1 MWKGTPMF
9 NISGKVIFIT
19 GAGQGI
25 GKAIALRFSEEGVK
39 VVIADINNFTCHAV
53 ADEIN
58 ASGGEAIAIQLDVSD
73 LESFTLAIKEGF
85 EHFGS
90 VDILVNNAGI
100 VRDKLILRMTEE
112 DWDIVQKVNLKGCFN
127 GIKAVIPLMMKKRF
141 GRIINITSV
150 VALSGNPGQA
160 NYVASKAGIIGLTKS
175 VAKELASRNITVNAV
190 APGYIGT
197 DITAELSDKIKE
209 NLIQQIPLKKIG
221 SPEDIAGAVLFL
233 ASEDASYITGQTISV
248 NGGLYM

>member
-1 MWKGTPMF
+1 MF

>member
-1 MWKGTPMF
+1 MC
-9 NISGKVIFIT
+9 NIFGKVAFIT

-25 GKAIALRFSEEGVK
+25 GKAIALRFSEEGIK
-39 VVIADINNFTCHAV
+39 VIVADINNSTCQAV

-58 ASGGEAIAIQLDVSD
+58 SSGGEALAIQLDVSD

-100 VRDKLILRMTEE
+100 VRDKLILRMTED

-141 GRIINITSV
+141 GRIINIASV

>member
-1 MWKGTPMF
+1 MF

-141 GRIINITSV
+141 GRIINIASV

>member
-141 GRIINITSV
+141 GRIINIASV

>member
-1 MWKGTPMF
+1 MF
-9 NISGKVIFIT
+9 NISGKVAFIT

-39 VVIADINNFTCHAV
+39 VVIADINNSTCQAV

-58 ASGGEAIAIQLDVSD
+58 SSGGEAIAIQLDVSD
-73 LESFTLAIKEGF
+73 LESFTLSIQEGF

-100 VRDKLILRMTEE
+100 VRDKLILRMTED
-112 DWDIVQKVNLKGCFN
+112 DWDIVQRVNLKGCFN

-141 GRIINITSV
+141 GRIINIASV

-190 APGYIGT
+190 APGYIRT
-197 DITAELSDKIKE
+197 DITAGLSDKIKE

-221 SPEDIAGAVLFL
+221 NPEDIAGAVLFL